1 MASTMIPQRTYT
13 STTVTELHMVWN
25 GHHYILNRIRPAG
38 GKAQFITPERAAE
51 IIRLNEDEPGV
62 EVTTRGRVQIGSEW
76 GWSWMAKITTT
87 CELVL

>member
-1 MASTMIPQRTYT
+1 MANTIISQRTYT

-38 GKAQFITPERAAE
+38 GKAQFLTAERAAE
-51 IIRLNEDEPGV
+51 IIRLNQNEPGV
-62 EVTTRGRVQIGSEW
+62 EVSTRGHVQIGSPWE
-76 GWSWMAKITTT
+76 WSWMAKITTT